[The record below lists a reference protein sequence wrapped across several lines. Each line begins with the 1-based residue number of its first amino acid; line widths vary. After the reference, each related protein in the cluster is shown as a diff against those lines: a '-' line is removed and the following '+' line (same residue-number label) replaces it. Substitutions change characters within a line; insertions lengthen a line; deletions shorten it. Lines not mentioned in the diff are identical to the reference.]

1 MSATSESNPKMQK
14 AQVFFKTGNDA
25 ALKSNYKYAIAMY
38 QEACKL
44 VPDNILY
51 RQALRG
57 VERRV
62 FDNEPSKVGRLVGMK
77 VQPILLRVRTAK
89 AQSKWEHV
97 LEVCEEAFVHNPWDT
112 HVAVEFAHAAEH
124 LDWLELAR
132 WSLES
137 VRNQATDAEFF
148 RYLAKVYELN
158 EDWNKAIETW
168 ERVKKLAPNDDNAR
182 RKIQS
187 LSASATI
194 ARSGYEEVRRD
205 DEPIGVARNEPE
217 KGGDDPHELKAQ
229 ARSPEELLLEEVTA
243 EPTRVGP
250 YLALADHYRMNNRL
264 EDAEKILAR
273 GKKAAPGDEVLAR
286 AHADIQMSR
295 LQRAIDFQ
303 VKKLKAE
310 PDDAEAKTKLA
321 QFRGALETYELKEF
335 RRRVTSHPDDPQIRL
350 QYGMILAR
358 IGRHDEAIAEFQQ
371 ARNSPNLKLQALNLA
386 GQSFEAKGLPK
397 LAERNYQEAL
407 KLADPDDQALLNSL
421 HYRIGRVAEV
431 QGELAAAEE
440 HYNEVAANDYT
451 YLDVAERLANLNQ
464 KPPA

>member
-14 AQVFFKTGNDA
+14 AQLFFQRGNEA
-25 ALKSNYKYAIAMY
+25 ALKSNFEYAIRMY
-38 QEACKL
+38 QDACKL
-44 VPDNILY
+44 VPDNLLF

-57 VERRV
+57 VERRM
-62 FDNEPSKVGRLVGMK
+62 FDNEPSRVGRLVGMK
-77 VQPILLRVRTAK
+77 VQPILLKVRAAK

-97 LEVCEEAFVHNPWDT
+97 LEVCEDAFVHNPWDVHT
-112 HVAVEFAHAAEH
+112 AVEFAHAAEH
-124 LDWLELAR
+124 LEWLELAQ

-137 VRNQATDAEFF
+137 VRNQAGKDAEFF

-158 EDWNKAIETW
+158 EQWNKAIESW

-182 RKIQS
+182 RKIQA

-194 ARSGYEEVRRD
+194 ARAGLNDVQWEDERKGAGREEPR
-205 DEPIGVARNEPE
+205 
-217 KGGDDPHELKAQ
+217 GGPDPDELKAQ
-229 ARSPEELLLEEVTA
+229 ARSPEELLLEEIETD
-243 EPTRVGP
+243 PTRVGT
-250 YLALADHYRMNNRL
+250 YLELADHYRLNNRL

-273 GKKAAPGDEVLAR
+273 GKKAVPDDDVLAR
-286 AHADIQMSR
+286 AHADVQISR
-295 LQRAIDFQ
+295 LQRAIDHQ
-303 VKKLKAE
+303 AKKLKGD
-310 PDDAEAKTKLA
+310 PDDPEAKTKLA
-321 QFRGALETYELKEF
+321 QLRGALETYELKEY
-335 RRRVTSHPDDPQIRL
+335 RRRVTSHPDDAQLRL

-371 ARNSPNLKLQALNLA
+371 ARNAPNLKLQALNYA

-421 HYRIGRVAEV
+421 HYRLGRVAEA
-431 QGELAAAEE
+431 QGDLGAAEE

-451 YLDVAERLANLNQ
+451 YLDVAERLAALNQ
-464 KPPA
+464 KPEA